1 MTKGSTSSR
10 LTCPIANGKDKSFQW
25 NIEMKKKKERK
36 KKESSKSGKFE
47 EVRST
52 HYTAGELTNV
62 GYKCR
67 LITRNVP

>member
-10 LTCPIANGKDKSFQW
+10 LSCPIANGKDKSFQW
-25 NIEMKKKKERK
+25 NIEMKKKR

-52 HYTAGELTNV
+52 HYIAGELTNV
-62 GYKCR
+62 VYKCR
-67 LITRNVP
+67 LIPRNVP

>member
-1 MTKGSTSSR
+1 M
-10 LTCPIANGKDKSFQW
+10 
-25 NIEMKKKKERK
+25 KKKERK

-67 LITRNVP
+67 LIPRNVP